1 MVRGVESRLPPRV
14 TKLIRRKVMGLNH
27 AIAPRRLK
35 PFRAFL
41 PDRLRGRLKGR
52 ASGKR
57 LKDRIKRLAV

>member
-1 MVRGVESRLPPRV
+1 
-14 TKLIRRKVMGLNH
+14 MGLNH

-57 LKDRIKRLAV
+57 LKDRIKRSFLVPHNLGIHTDR

>member
-1 MVRGVESRLPPRV
+1 
-14 TKLIRRKVMGLNH
+14 MGLNH

-52 ASGKR
+52 VSGKR
-57 LKDRIKRLAV
+57 LKDRIKRSFLGTV